1 MNLDF
6 FFFNVLGKSGVLGV
20 IGIITF
26 ITTYKHSVPVFDWI
40 EKQTVGNREYLLKKL
55 DLMFIKID
63 PMKLT
68 YGLWFCSFGL
78 GIILFGIVAI
88 LVGNFYVAIL
98 LGILVSFIGWKI
110 PKPLVEFFYERRLKK
125 FQVQMVDALNLLS
138 GGLRAGL
145 SLQQASGLVTS
156 ELPNPV
162 SEEFNLILQQNR
174 LGIPIDECFKNLYE
188 RVPTEDN
195 QMFVTCI
202 SILRET
208 GGNLAEIFDTI
219 AATIRERVRLS
230 QKIDS
235 ATAQGRTQGIIIFF
249 MPFAMFVVN
258 WVNNPE
264 STSVMLTKPMGIV
277 LISLAMLMTFV
288 GGYLMYRIVK
298 IKV

>member
-6 FFFNVLGKSGVLGV
+6 FFFNILGKSGVLGI
-20 IGIITF
+20 IGLMTF

-40 EKQTVGNREYLLKKL
+40 ERQTLGNRDYLIKKL
-55 DLMFIKID
+55 DLMFIKFD
-63 PMKLT
+63 PQKLT
-68 YGLWFCSFGL
+68 YILWGCSFG
-78 GIILFGIVAI
+78 FGVMVFAI
-88 LVGNFYVAIL
+88 MMLLGNFYLAIL
-98 LGILVSFIGWKI
+98 LGIFVSFVGWKI
-110 PKPLVEFFYERRLKK
+110 PKPLVNFFYERRLRK

-145 SLQQASGLVTS
+145 SLQQSCGLVSS

-174 LGIPIDECFKNLYE
+174 LGIPIDECFKNLYD

-202 SILRET
+202 GILRET

-219 AATIRERVRLS
+219 AGTIRERVRLS

-235 ATAQGRTQGIIIFF
+235 ATAQGRTQGIIIFC
-249 MPFAMFVVN
+249 MPFVMFLVN
-258 WVNNPE
+258 WANNPPATM
-264 STSVMLTKPMGIV
+264 SMMTDPVGIFFILLALGLT
-277 LISLAMLMTFV
+277 LL
-288 GGYLMYRIVK
+288 GGFLMYKIVQ

>member
-6 FFFNVLGKSGVLGV
+6 FFFNILGKGGVLGV

-26 ITTYKHSVPVFDWI
+26 IATYKHSVPVFDWI
-40 EKQTVGNREYLLKKL
+40 EHQTIGNRDYLLKKL
-55 DLMFIKID
+55 DLMFIKVD
-63 PMKLT
+63 SMKLT

-78 GIILFGIVAI
+78 GIIIFGVIAT
-88 LVGNFYVAIL
+88 LLGNFYVAIL
-98 LGILVSFIGWKI
+98 LGMLVSFIGWKL
-110 PKPLVEFFYERRLKK
+110 PKPLVNFFYEKRLKK
-125 FQVQMVDALNLLS
+125 FQIQMVDALNLLS

-174 LGIPIDECFKNLYE
+174 LGIPIDECFKNLYD

-230 QKIDS
+230 QKINT

-249 MPFAMFVVN
+249 MPFAMFFVN
-258 WVNNPE
+258 WANNPE
-264 STSVMLTKPMGIV
+264 STNSMLTNPKGLI
-277 LISLAMLMTFV
+277 LISIALLMTLV

>member
-1 MNLDF
+1 
-6 FFFNVLGKSGVLGV
+6 
-20 IGIITF
+20 
-26 ITTYKHSVPVFDWI
+26 
-40 EKQTVGNREYLLKKL
+40 
-55 DLMFIKID
+55 MFIKVD
-63 PMKLT
+63 SMKLT

-78 GIILFGIVAI
+78 GVITFALMAM
-88 LVGNFYVAIL
+88 LGNFYFAVL
-98 LGILVSFIGWKI
+98 LGILISFIGWKI
-110 PKPLVEFFYERRLKK
+110 PKPMVDFFYEKRLKK

-145 SLQQASGLVTS
+145 SLQQATGLVTS

-162 SEEFNLILQQNR
+162 AEEFNLILQQNR
-174 LGIPIDECFKNLYE
+174 LGIPIDECFKNLYD

-219 AATIRERVRLS
+219 AGTIRERVRLS

-235 ATAQGRTQGIIIFF
+235 ATAQGRAQGIIIFF
-249 MPFAMFVVN
+249 MPFAMFFVN
-258 WVNNPE
+258 WANNPE
-264 STSVMLTKPMGIV
+264 STNAMLTKPMGII
-277 LISLAMLMTFV
+277 LISAALLMTFV
-288 GGYLMYRIVK
+288 GGYLMYRIVN